1 MQVVANN
8 LGMQDFALQKA
19 KNSLSA
25 KEKNNEELM
34 RAAKEFV
41 GVFMH
46 QLLQTSQPEIDSE
59 NPFYA
64 GGSEETFRSLYN
76 MELGKQI
83 ADKFMPDLVNQ
94 IYNSLVGT
102 NSYQANVNNVSNKE
116 NLLEVNI

>member
-64 GGSEETFRSLYN
+64 GGGEETFRSLYN

-102 NSYQANVNNVSNKE
+102 GSYQANVNNVSNKE